1 VKRETNGTIDSDLH
15 DRSDQIFIAVC
26 ICDICNAV
34 NNVTPVPTSTLNEY
48 YDDLVILID
57 DDSSHLLLLVL
68 MMMIMM
74 MIQIVMQLS

>member
-1 VKRETNGTIDSDLH
+1 VNRDTNGTIDNDLH

-34 NNVTPVPTSTLNEY
+34 NNVTPVPISTLNED

-57 DDSSHLLLLVL
+57 DDSHLLLLVL